1 MLSSVRF
8 CSRVIGLYPSSLYYI
23 YTTLTVTTMHSNAAR
38 PNTLF
43 EWTGCHR
50 HASLAT
56 PCSLPGT
63 QGQRSKEGKDEGF
76 GENPMSMA

>member
-1 MLSSVRF
+1 
-8 CSRVIGLYPSSLYYI
+8 
-23 YTTLTVTTMHSNAAR
+23 MHSNAVT

-43 EWTGCHR
+43 EWTGCHQ
-50 HASLAT
+50 HSIFAT
-56 PCSLPGT
+56 PSSLPGT